1 MKLSYKATTQ
11 DGKIQ
16 QGIIDAKDINEA
28 VFYLRSKELVPI
40 SVVEQKETKFSV
52 NDLLKSRAS
61 GNDLVLFTR
70 QMSSILASGLTLMQA
85 LLILKDQIQNPA
97 MKDVVNGIISEV
109 QEGKSFHEAITK
121 YPRVFSPIYIS
132 LITAGESSGFLDKIL
147 SRLADNLEKDQK
159 LRSTIS
165 SALLYPI
172 IVVILMVVVMVIMMI
187 FVVPQLTGFYSN
199 LNIPLPFTTQVVIGT
214 SGFVTNFWPLV
225 LGMIVLSVIL
235 YRRWVSTDS
244 GQLLRDEIALR
255 IPLFGNLIEL
265 SILTEFSRTFG
276 LLVGAG
282 TLVVQSL
289 IETADVAGNRVYKNA
304 IVDVSKRVEKG
315 ITIGDA
321 MSTYSIFPPILVQM
335 VRIGE
340 QTGKLDESL
349 LKVSEYF
356 ERELEEKVK
365 GLTTALEPFI
375 MIVLGIGV
383 AFLIVSIITPIYNLT
398 SSIQ

>member
-11 DGKIQ
+11 EGKLQ

-28 VFYLRSKELVPI
+28 VFYLRNKNLVPI

-61 GNDLVLFTR
+61 ANDLVLFTR

-97 MKDVVNGIISEV
+97 MKEVVNGIISEV

-121 YPRVFSPIYIS
+121 YPKVFSPIYIS
-132 LITAGESSGFLDKIL
+132 LITAGESSGFLDRIL

-159 LRSTIS
+159 LKSTIS

-187 FVVPQLTGFYSN
+187 FVVPQLTGLYSN
-199 LNIPLPFTTQVVIGT
+199 LNIALPFTTQVVIGT

-225 LGMIVLSVIL
+225 LGMIVLGIFL

-244 GQLLRDEIALR
+244 GQLLRDELALR

-276 LLVGAG
+276 MLVGAG

-321 MSTYSIFPPILVQM
+321 MSTYGIFPPILVQM

-349 LKVSEYF
+349 IKVSEYF
-356 ERELEEKVK
+356 ERELEGKVK